1 MLYQQIAQN
10 KRKTWLV
17 MLSFF
22 CLLLIIGAAVGYAF
36 FSSSLLGIVLAAIV
50 AAVYIVVMVGNSTG
64 VVMSLNHAREVT
76 DTKQYPQLWHIV
88 EDMAMVARVPMP
100 RVFIVT
106 DSSPN
111 AFATGNDPK
120 HAAVAVTTGLLEMM
134 DREELEGVIGHEISH
149 IRNYDIRLATIAMAL
164 TAAISLLVNIGMRS
178 FWWGG
183 GRRRNRND
191 NEGNS
196 GQIILLI
203 GSIVVVILAP
213 IAASLVQMALSRNRE
228 YLADASSVEL
238 TRNPTGLITA
248 LQKIDNSQ
256 PMKQADSASAALYIA
271 DPFKEKRSL
280 THLFTTHPPIQ
291 QRINRLEH
299 L

>member
-50 AAVYIVVMVGNSTG
+50 AAIYITVMVGNSTG
-64 VVMSLNHAREVT
+64 VVMGLNHAREVT
-76 DTKQYPQLWHIV
+76 DTEQYPQLWHIV

-120 HAAVAVTTGLLEMM
+120 HAAVAVTTGLLAMM

-183 GRRRNRND
+183 GRRRSRNN

-248 LQKIDNSQ
+248 LQKIGNSK

-280 THLFTTHPPIQ
+280 THLFTTHPPIE